1 MPQGGLMPESTLN
14 IPSSGANRGEPDAH
28 VVLGQ
33 LTSPHGIKGWLKVY
47 AYTNPI
53 DSIFN
58 YPEWWVRQG
67 TSFKRYRVIQGRR
80 QGKGLVV
87 ELEGV
92 SDRNAAEA
100 LSQAEILMPKAE
112 LPALADDEYY
122 WYELEGLA
130 VFTRAGERLGRV
142 SSLFETGANDVL
154 VVRGDRDAIDRRERL
169 VPYLPG
175 DVITEVDIDAGWMR
189 VDWDPAF

>member
-1 MPQGGLMPESTLN
+1 
-14 IPSSGANRGEPDAH
+14 
-28 VVLGQ
+28 
-33 LTSPHGIKGWLKVY
+33 
-47 AYTNPI
+47 
-53 DSIFN
+53 
-58 YPEWWVRQG
+58 
-67 TSFKRYRVIQGRR
+67 
-80 QGKGLVV
+80 VV

-189 VDWDPAF
+189 VDWDPEF